1 MSRMNIQRNPYFTLL
16 CFGLI
21 LVIAGSACAVN
32 LQGSAKE
39 PIVVT
44 ATPLDAV
51 GVPLVITATPLATVT
66 LPPVAL
72 PDVPPQDALTRAEQA
87 LHNGNYVLAVGQYQ
101 TVLNQSTGDEALR
114 SGAWYGLGQ
123 SALREGLFSQA
134 VDAFSQFIDQYPL
147 DPRIPQAHFQR
158 GDAYL
163 GVGNWSAAIND
174 FVTYLNMRPGII
186 DSYAYERIGDSYL
199 NLDDPQAA
207 FENYVAAAN
216 SSRTITPMVA
226 MRERIAAAYLN
237 QGLYND
243 AIAQY
248 NAILNEARNPGYVAS
263 IELQAAQVEIDAG
276 KTEDGYNRLQR
287 VVATY
292 PETDAAYQ
300 AMIILLNNGFVVD
313 NRLRARISFAN
324 EDYGDAITALN
335 NYSSEVPTM
344 PADALITLGQAYRAL
359 GNWDAAMVTFQTIL
373 DQYSTDPLYGQ
384 AWLEQGRTYFLR
396 GDFISAVSHY
406 SAVATNYPTLPE
418 APEALWRAGYI
429 YATQL
434 DDVDRALGTFDIL
447 SQTYP
452 GNSWAVDGLQ
462 IAASL
467 ALREDKLE
475 AAQIFYTELANSA
488 SDGEEKAK
496 AFFWLA
502 RLYQEQGNTELAEQT
517 FLGAQQADPGGYY
530 SLRSADI
537 LAGRDPFTPPPAY
550 QFEFDEA
557 TSLAEAEQ
565 WLRTTFGIQQEGLLY
580 PLNDSLLNDPR
591 FIRGS
596 ELWEVG
602 AFDDARDE
610 FDELRED
617 NRSNP
622 LATYQLAHHFSE
634 IGAYRLS
641 IEAAATLVVDS
652 GSTTFDVPSYIA
664 RLRYPIYFD
673 DLVLTHSEEYGL
685 DPLLVFSL
693 IRQESLFQGFATSFA
708 YAQGLMQIIPDTGFW
723 IANQLEWPNY
733 QNSDLYRP
741 FVNVKFGTFY
751 LSWVLTV
758 VDNTIYAA
766 LAGYNGGP
774 GNAQSWLDIS
784 GKDIDRFVQA
794 ITYDETESYVTRIY
808 EQYNIYRHLYGIESS
823 QSS

>member
-1 MSRMNIQRNPYFTLL
+1 MNIQHNPYTALL
-16 CFGLI
+16 SFGLI
-21 LVIAGSACAVN
+21 LIIVGSACAVN
-32 LQGSAKE
+32 LQGTAKE
-39 PIVVT
+39 PIIVT
-44 ATPLDAV
+44 ATPPGAV
-51 GVPLVITATPLATVT
+51 GGPMVITATPLATAT
-66 LPPVAL
+66 LPPVTL
-72 PDVPPQDALTRAEQA
+72 PDLPPQDALTRAEQA

-101 TVLNQSTGDEALR
+101 TVLNQGAGDEALR

-123 SALREGLFSQA
+123 AALREGLFSQA
-134 VDAFSQFIDQYPL
+134 AEAFSQFISQYPL
-147 DPRIPQAHFQR
+147 DPRMPQAHFQR

-174 FVTYLNMRPGII
+174 FVTYLEMRPGIL
-186 DSYAYERIGDSYL
+186 DSYAYERIGDAYL
-199 NLDDPQAA
+199 NLDNPQAA
-207 FENYVAAAN
+207 FDNYVAAAN
-216 SSRTITPMVA
+216 SSRTVTPMVA

-248 NAILNEARNPGYVAS
+248 NAILSEARNSGYLAG

-276 KTEDGYNRLQR
+276 KTNDGYNRLKR
-287 VVATY
+287 LITTY
-292 PETDAAYQ
+292 PETSAAYQ
-300 AMIILLNNGFVVD
+300 GMIILLNNNYTVD
-313 NRLRARISFAN
+313 NKLRAQISFAN

-335 NYSSEVPTM
+335 NYSAEVPAM
-344 PADALITLGQAYRAL
+344 PTDALLMLGQAYRGL
-359 GNWDAAMVTFQTIL
+359 ENWDAAMVTFQTIL
-373 DQYSTDPLYGQ
+373 DQYPTDPAYGQ

-447 SQTYP
+447 NQTYP
-452 GNSWAVDGLQ
+452 GNRWAVDGLQ

-467 ALREDKLE
+467 ALRENKLE
-475 AAQIFYTELANSA
+475 AAQIFYTDLANSA
-488 SDGEEKAK
+488 SNGEEKAK

-502 RLYQEQGNTELAEQT
+502 RLYEQQGNTGLAQQT

-530 SLRSADI
+530 SLRAADI
-537 LAGRDPFTPPPAY
+537 LAGREPFTPPAAY
-550 QFEFDEA
+550 QFEFDEGA
-557 TSLAEAEQ
+557 ALAEAEQ
-565 WLRTTFGIQQEGLLY
+565 WLRATFSIQQEGLLY
-580 PLNDSLLNDPR
+580 PLNDTVLNDPR

-602 AFDDARDE
+602 AFDDARAE
-610 FDELRED
+610 FEELRED
-617 NRSNP
+617 NNDNP

-641 IEAAATLVVDS
+641 IEAAATLVTHS
-652 GSTTFDVPSYIA
+652 GSSTFDVPSYIA
-664 RLRYPIYFD
+664 RLRYPVYYN
-673 DLVLTHSEEYGL
+673 DLVLTHAEEYGL
-685 DPLLVFSL
+685 DPLLVFSI

-708 YAQGLMQIIPDTGFW
+708 YAQGLMQIIPDTGYW
-723 IANQLEWPNY
+723 VATQLEWPNY

-741 FVNVKFGTFY
+741 FVNVKFGTYY
-751 LSWVLTV
+751 LAWVLTV
-758 VDNTIYAA
+758 VDNTVYAA

-784 GKDIDRFVQA
+784 GQDIDRFVQA
-794 ITYDETESYVTRIY
+794 ITFDETESYVTRIY
-808 EQYNIYRHLYGIESS
+808 EQYNIYRYLYGVDSGESS
-823 QSS
+823 